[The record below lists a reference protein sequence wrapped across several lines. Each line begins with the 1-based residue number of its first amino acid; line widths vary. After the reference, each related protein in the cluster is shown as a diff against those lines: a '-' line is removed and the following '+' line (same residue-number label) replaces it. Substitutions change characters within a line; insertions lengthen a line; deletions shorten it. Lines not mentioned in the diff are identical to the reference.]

1 MKRPEYYE
9 ENGCLHVQFGGVTE
23 TEEEEDILLTDFM
36 QQWLHMMKS
45 QVRSNTLDGYWYMF
59 HKHIEPYYDARHV
72 TLHTAKPA
80 HFQEFVNLKY
90 EEGYSPTS
98 IVKFHSIVHK
108 CLRYAVTMQLIEHNP
123 SDHVLLPKRTKY
135 IGKVYDQNQL
145 NQFLR
150 EARTSPAE
158 PAFVL
163 AASYGLRRS
172 EAAGLR
178 WSAVDFKER
187 TLTIN
192 HTAISSRGKVQYT
205 DQVKTRSSYRTLPL
219 ITSVRQYLTELRR
232 HQDRKS
238 VV

>member
-123 SDHVLLPKRTKY
+123 SDHVLLPSAPNISARYTIKTSSIGFCGKR
-135 IGKVYDQNQL
+135 GHRRRNRHLCWQHRMDCV
-145 NQFLR
+145 
-150 EARTSPAE
+150 
-158 PAFVL
+158 
-163 AASYGLRRS
+163 AAKRQVC
-172 EAAGLR
+172 AG
-178 WSAVDFKER
+178 A
-187 TLTIN
+187 
-192 HTAISSRGKVQYT
+192 Q
-205 DQVKTRSSYRTLPL
+205 
-219 ITSVRQYLTELRR
+219 
-232 HQDRKS
+232 
-238 VV
+238 